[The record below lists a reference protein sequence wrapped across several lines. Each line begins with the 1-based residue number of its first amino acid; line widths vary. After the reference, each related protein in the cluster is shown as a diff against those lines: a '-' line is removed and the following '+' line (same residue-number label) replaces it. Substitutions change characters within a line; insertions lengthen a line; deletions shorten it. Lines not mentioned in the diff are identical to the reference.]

1 MSRSPRTDGFGGLV
15 DRLRSDRTTPPDPVR
30 RRDLK
35 EETTEGRGDVPEQ
48 LSLFDQE
55 RPT

>member
-1 MSRSPRTDGFGGLV
+1 MSMSPRTDGFGGLIN
-15 DRLRSDRTTPPDPVR
+15 RLQSDRTTAPDPVR

-35 EETTEGRGDVPEQ
+35 EETTEGHADVPEQ

-55 RPT
+55 RPR